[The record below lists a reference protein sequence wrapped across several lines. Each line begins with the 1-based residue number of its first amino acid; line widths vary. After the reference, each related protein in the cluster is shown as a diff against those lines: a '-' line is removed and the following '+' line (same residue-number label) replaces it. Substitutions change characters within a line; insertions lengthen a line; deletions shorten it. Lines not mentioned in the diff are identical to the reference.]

1 MNAVDSALGRLVFIL
16 PADRKRTVGM
26 TFVTSIS
33 RSVSGPSTNGGS
45 PTGAFTMSLFAIFA
59 LVMFSVSATA
69 ANSTSPVVV
78 ELFTSQGCS
87 SCPPAEAF
95 LNDLADRKNVLALEF
110 HVDYWDYIGWKDR
123 FAQPAFTAR
132 QKDYSRR
139 LASRYVYTPQ
149 MVIDGRMHEIGS
161 RRKAV
166 EMEIENRREARKSET
181 VPAIHLSMEGGK
193 INVAV
198 NGTRPGDQATGLE
211 ILLVT
216 YDRLHRTTVTRGENA
231 GRTLVNRNVVRSL
244 ERIGTYDGNPVS
256 IAFVLPDGA
265 SSEGCAVLLQAG
277 AGGPVIASASL
288 EN

>member
-1 MNAVDSALGRLVFIL
+1 
-16 PADRKRTVGM
+16 M

-33 RSVSGPSTNGGS
+33 RSVSGPSPDRWGVS
-45 PTGAFTMSLFAIFA
+45 GALTMAFLAIFA

-95 LNDLADRKNVLALEF
+95 LNDLADRKDVLALEF

-166 EMEIENRREARKSET
+166 EMEIDNRREARKSET

-216 YDRLHRTTVTRGENA
+216 YDRLHRTAVTRGENA
-231 GRTLVNRNVVRSL
+231 GRTLVNRNVVRSID
-244 ERIGTYDGNPVS
+244 RIGTYDGKAAS
-256 IAFVLPDGA
+256 IAFALPDGA
-265 SSEGCAVLLQAG
+265 STEGCAVLLQAG
-277 AGGPVIASASL
+277 DGGPVIAAASL